1 MKSYQILNNTSYSSI
16 VISRLERNIV
26 SLTEA
31 LNFLHKISKKEVTGN
46 DLNKDFT
53 MVKQNGLTNLRTG
66 KNIRKVQP
74 YA

>member
-16 VISRLERNIV
+16 VISRLLRNNIA
-26 SLTEA
+26 LTET
-31 LNFLHKISKKEVTGN
+31 LNFLHEISKKEVTGN

>member
-1 MKSYQILNNTSYSSI
+1 MKSYKILNNTSYSSI
-16 VISRLERNIV
+16 VISRLLRNNIA
-26 SLTEA
+26 LTET
-31 LNFLHKISKKEVTGN
+31 LNFLHEISKKEVTGN